1 MISYFVLNKVNY
13 FKLNLRIYMQK
24 KDLKMYAKFRDK
36 LAMLERNY
44 EIRNNTALTRLKMIR
59 ILVTENEQLREEN
72 QRLKINLK

>member
-1 MISYFVLNKVNY
+1 
-13 FKLNLRIYMQK
+13 
-24 KDLKMYAKFRDK
+24 MYAKFRDK

-44 EIRNNTALTRLKMIR
+44 EVRNNTALTRLKMIR

>member
-1 MISYFVLNKVNY
+1 
-13 FKLNLRIYMQK
+13 MQK
-24 KDLKMYAKFRDK
+24 KELKMLNKKTKKALKMYAKFRDK